1 MNEFL
6 DMKLSVKEITKS
18 ASRALSAIYSKF
30 LCVGGISL
38 FVYTKLVESVVEPV
52 LFFCSGI

>member
-6 DMKLSVKEITKS
+6 DMKLSVKEIANS

-30 LCVGGISL
+30 LCVGGMSL
-38 FVYTKLVESVVEPV
+38 SIPNSLN
-52 LFFCSGI
+52 L